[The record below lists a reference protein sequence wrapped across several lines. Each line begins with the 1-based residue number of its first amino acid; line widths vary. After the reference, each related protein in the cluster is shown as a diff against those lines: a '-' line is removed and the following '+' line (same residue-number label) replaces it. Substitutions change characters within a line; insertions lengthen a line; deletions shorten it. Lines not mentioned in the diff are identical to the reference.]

1 MAERWL
7 KDVLEAAEKNRQASP
22 NYSHLST
29 SASSS
34 LPSLSAD
41 RAREKRIKNQ
51 MVRLLKLFPSTFDD
65 Y

>member
-7 KDVLEAAEKNRQASP
+7 KDVLEAAEKSRQASP
-22 NYSHLST
+22 NYSHQST

-34 LPSLSAD
+34 PPSLSAD
-41 RAREKRIKNQ
+41 RAKEKRIKNQ
-51 MVRLLKLFPSTFDD
+51 MVKLLKLFGPTLDD